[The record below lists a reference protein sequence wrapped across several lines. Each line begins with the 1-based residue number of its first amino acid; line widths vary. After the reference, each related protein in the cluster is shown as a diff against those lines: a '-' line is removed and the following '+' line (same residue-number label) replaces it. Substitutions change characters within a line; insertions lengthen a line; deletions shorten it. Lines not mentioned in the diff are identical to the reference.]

1 MSKKMAIASWYGT
14 DEPKKYNLHE
24 STHSIV
30 LQEKYGYEISSI
42 TRANRSYKE
51 YYDAFVD
58 ADLVLMNSGL
68 RRNIINAGNA
78 ARDLNKNIVYTE
90 AGVMP
95 QRGHVSL
102 DDKGLFCT
110 HSLCS
115 DLSWIQESHIEKYR
129 DYIKGSHY
137 NKYKN
142 LKNRESK
149 IVLCCLQLSRD
160 AQITYCTK
168 LRNSNLIDK
177 CFELYPDKNIVIRFH
192 PKMKNSESELIFQY
206 VKRRYSG
213 KQYALVH
220 TSAAK
225 KVNFLQQA
233 SKSGV
238 IVALNSTALIESMI
252 INKDVVAL
260 ADCPIKN
267 QLLDVRLSKN
277 EFEIKR
283 EKLLAGYFSSQY
295 KKKDYSGAERV
306 LERFKFL

>member
-1 MSKKMAIASWYGT
+1 MAIASWFGT
-14 DEPKKYNLHE
+14 DEPKRYNLHKA
-24 STHSIV
+24 THSIV

-42 TRANRSYKE
+42 TRSNRPYKE

-58 ADLVLMNSGL
+58 ADLVLMNNGF
-68 RRNIINAGNA
+68 RRNIIRAGRA
-78 ARDLNKNIVYTE
+78 ARDLGKNIIYTE

-95 QRGHVSL
+95 QRGYVSL

-110 HSLCS
+110 HSLCH
-115 DLSWIQESHIEKYR
+115 DLSWVQESHIERYRKYV
-129 DYIKGSHY
+129 KGSHY

-149 IVLCCLQLSRD
+149 MVLCCLQIARD

-192 PKMKNSESELIFQY
+192 PKMRDSESEPMLQHI
-206 VKRRYSG
+206 KRKYSG
-213 KQYALVH
+213 KKYTLFH

-225 KVNFLQQA
+225 KVSFLSQA
-233 SKSGV
+233 SRSDV
-238 IVALNSTALIESMI
+238 IIALNSTSLIESMI

-267 QLLDVRLSKN
+267 QLLDVKLSKN
-277 EFEIKR
+277 EFEIKK

-295 KKKDYSGAERV
+295 KKKDYYGAERV